1 MPASATRS
9 PSWSCLATNRWLNQA
24 TLNARPLSSRT
35 MASVSLIRFCFE
47 TFASIDCTVPTTVA
61 WVPTTR
67 LSMGAGPPYVS
78 QPKGRVSSRSRIVSI
93 PSLSSRSALV
103 LPMSGNA
110 DTGLS
115 RAWGRARIRAD
126 TFSPPSRYLRQVGYT
141 PASRLTTPQ
150 LGGALRPATG
160 ASHDDR
166 GRGGRRHR
174 SGGNH
179 RICSERARLCGN
191 PHLKLGPNFEPG
203 GVASK
208 RVKCHMQ
215 RHRYQIRC
223 ARTNVTFQPTT
234 GSHPGRSIRVQ
245 FAGRRQDG

>member
-1 MPASATRS
+1 
-9 PSWSCLATNRWLNQA
+9 
-24 TLNARPLSSRT
+24 

-61 WVPTTR
+61 WVPTMR

-93 PSLSSRSALV
+93 PSLSSRWGLV
-103 LPMSGNA
+103 WAMSGNA
-110 DTGLS
+110 DAGIS
-115 RAWGRARIRAD
+115 RAWGRARMRAD

-150 LGGALRPATG
+150 LGGALRPVTR

-191 PHLKLGPNFEPG
+191 PHLELGSNFEPG
-203 GVASK
+203 GVASE
-208 RVKCHMQ
+208 RVECHIQ
-215 RHRYQIRC
+215 RHRYQVQR
-223 ARTNVTFQPTT
+223 ARHQLNVQPTT